1 MTIKGSALACLSPT
15 LHTLGFLS
23 DSEHTDR
30 GNTKGITITPTQS
43 LSSSS
48 DHNTH
53 PFFFSRTA
61 AKTAEAQRQPPS
73 DI

>member
-1 MTIKGSALACLSPT
+1 MTIKGSAIACLSPT

-30 GNTKGITITPTQS
+30 GNTKGITITQS